1 MKFLFKDDKNKEKL
15 KEKEKEKKKD
25 DDENEDIENENK
37 DNYDKKNKRE
47 KKKKKKKIR
56 IIVAPEAFNVNDIS
70 NLRTFIQLE
79 KNHLKYIPDIF
90 LNRENLTN
98 IIHLLLKTLE

>member
-1 MKFLFKDDKNKEKL
+1 MQDWKL
-15 KEKEKEKKKD
+15 LY
-25 DDENEDIENENK
+25 IRR
-37 DNYDKKNKRE
+37 KRRTFQT
-47 KKKKKKKIR
+47 IVR

>member
-1 MKFLFKDDKNKEKL
+1 MVIPIN
-15 KEKEKEKKKD
+15 
-25 DDENEDIENENK
+25 DDEIENIENENK
-37 DNYDKKNKRE
+37 DNYDKKNKRG
-47 KKKKKKKIR
+47 KKKIR